1 MSGARAL
8 RVFAFF
14 FLLIV
19 AALPVRAQETYL
31 VTPGDRL
38 TVTVLEDP
46 NLNSQVLVR
55 PDGRITLPIAGSI
68 RVVGRTPEQI
78 QAIVRDRLRGS
89 FAVTPSVTVSVSDLA
104 APDEDEEE
112 IPDVVY
118 VLGQVNSPGAIE
130 VLPPRSL
137 TVLQAIARA
146 GGLDRFARGEAIQ
159 IRRMDEAG
167 RETIFPFNFRELEDG
182 RQLSTNIRLIDGD
195 VIFVPER
202 GLFD

>member
-1 MSGARAL
+1 M
-8 RVFAFF
+8 RVLAFF
-14 FLLIV
+14 LLLIV

-68 RVVGRTPEQI
+68 QVAGRTPEQI

-89 FAVTPSVTVSVSDLA
+89 FAVTPSVTVSVSELA

-112 IPDVVY
+112 IPEIVY

-182 RQLSTNIRLIDGD
+182 RQLSSNIRLIDGD

>member
-1 MSGARAL
+1 LRA
-8 RVFAFF
+8 VA
-14 FLLIV
+14 FLLLFV
-19 AALPVRAQETYL
+19 WAGLSAQAQGTYL

-46 NLNSQVLVR
+46 NLNAQVLVR

-78 QAIVRDRLRGS
+78 QAIVRERLKNS
-89 FAVTPSVTVSVSDLA
+89 FTVTPTVTVAVSELA
-104 APDEDEEE
+104 APTGEEKT
-112 IPDVVY
+112 PDIVY

-146 GGLDRFARGEAIQ
+146 GGLGRFAKGEAIQ
-159 IRRMDEAG
+159 IRRMDANG
-167 RETIFPFNFRELEDG
+167 VETIFPFNFRDVEEG
-182 RQLSTNIRLIDGD
+182 RQLATNIRLIDGD

>member
-1 MSGARAL
+1 MRI
-8 RVFAFF
+8 FAFF
-14 FLLIV
+14 LLLVV
-19 AALPVRAQETYL
+19 AALPVRAQESYL

-89 FAVTPSVTVSVSDLA
+89 FAVTPSVTVSVTDLA

-112 IPDVVY
+112 IPDIVY

>member
-1 MSGARAL
+1 M
-8 RVFAFF
+8 RVLAF

-19 AALPVRAQETYL
+19 WAALPVRAQGTYL

-68 RVVGRTPEQI
+68 RVVGRSPEQI

-89 FAVTPSVTVSVSDLA
+89 FAVTPTVTVAVSEVALG
-104 APDEDEEE
+104 ETEEE
-112 IPDVVY
+112 APDVVY

-159 IRRMDEAG
+159 IRRTDPNG
-167 RETIFPFNFRELEDG
+167 VETIFPFNFRELEEG